1 MIVDRRTVWVAPV
14 LLALAGVVHT
24 EGVGARMD
32 HSLRW
37 DGAASP
43 ATALPQDLDA
53 LPPAA
58 AGARMSHTLSVAMN
72 AELPVREARL
82 TRAERE
88 AAPARTEAVSALPS
102 LSLQPEQGRFDLA
115 VSNAPAARVFAQLGV
130 GTPYNIL
137 VSPEVL
143 GNVSVNLKNTTVP
156 EALETMRDLFGYDF
170 RITGNR
176 VFIYPNTVQM
186 RMFRVNYLPGRR
198 QGASDLRVSSSSI
211 TQAGTGSGTG
221 TGAANNTGGGGSSG
235 PGGTSSG
242 RVVDSSSVRMTSDTD
257 FWREVQ
263 DSLVAMVGTKD
274 GRSVTINAGAG
285 VIVVRATPLE
295 LRHVADYLRAVQLT
309 IERQVM
315 LEAKIVEVQLTKS
328 AQSGVNWSLFKGIN
342 SGGARAGLISAAPGL
357 SLSRTGTLSNSNV
370 TISPGNSVA
379 TESLGQGF
387 YGLAVQAANFSA
399 LISFL
404 ETQGD
409 VQVLSSPRIATLN
422 NQKAV
427 LKVGSDELF
436 VTGVTSNTT
445 TTSSG
450 NTVASPTLTL
460 QPFFSGISLD
470 VTPQIDETGTVML
483 HVHPSVSVVS
493 EKQKVID
500 LGSQGTFKLPLATS
514 SINETDSIVRVRDG
528 HIVAIGGLMTQGATA
543 DRSGVPGLSDVP
555 VMGALFR
562 QRASSENK
570 HELVI
575 LIRPTIIEQD
585 ESGWDKRMPETPLL
599 GSAR

>member
-1 MIVDRRTVWVAPV
+1 MIANPRATLALILMLVMPTLAQADWARYKARHAKRDQAATTAQTQVDELPASLDDLPPPQAGGRMSNTLSLAMNTGTAPEAKASKEVPAERPLVAP
-14 LLALAGVVHT
+14 
-24 EGVGARMD
+24 
-32 HSLRW
+32 
-37 DGAASP
+37 
-43 ATALPQDLDA
+43 
-53 LPPAA
+53 
-58 AGARMSHTLSVAMN
+58 
-72 AELPVREARL
+72 
-82 TRAERE
+82 
-88 AAPARTEAVSALPS
+88 LPS
-102 LSLQPEQGRFDLA
+102 LTLGESLARFDLA

-130 GTPYNIL
+130 GSPYNVL
-137 VSPEVL
+137 VSPEVV
-143 GNVSVNLKNTTVP
+143 GNISVQLKSTTVP
-156 EALETMRDLFGYDF
+156 EALETLRDLFGYDF

-176 VFIYPNTVQM
+176 VFVYPNTVQM

-211 TQAGTGSGTG
+211 TQSGGSNSSGNSSNQTQGSSNNSGSGSTG
-221 TGAANNTGGGGSSG
+221 TRAL
-235 PGGTSSG
+235 
-242 RVVDSSSVRMTSDTD
+242 DSSSVRMTSDTD

-263 DSLVAMVGTKD
+263 DSLVAMVGTQN

-328 AQSGVNWSLFKGIN
+328 AQSGVNWSLFKGIG
-342 SGGARAGLISAAPGL
+342 GGARAGIINTAPGL
-357 SLSRTGTLSNSNV
+357 SLSRTGNFANSDV
-370 TISPGNSVA
+370 TISPGNSVT
-379 TESLGQGF
+379 TEALGQGF

-404 ETQGD
+404 ETQGE

-470 VTPQIDETGTVML
+470 VTPQIDEAGTVML

-514 SINETDSIVRVRDG
+514 SINETDSIVRVHDG
-528 HIVAIGGLMTQGATA
+528 HIVAIGGLMTQGATR
-543 DRSGVPGLSDVP
+543 DSNGVPGLSDVP

-562 QRASSENK
+562 QRSSSDSK

-585 ESGWDKRMPETPLL
+585 ESGWDKHMPQTPLL

>member
-1 MIVDRRTVWVAPV
+1 MIANRRATLV
-14 LLALAGVVHT
+14 LTLLLVMPALAQADW
-24 EGVGARMD
+24 ARYK
-32 HSLRW
+32 
-37 DGAASP
+37 ASQ
-43 ATALPQDLDA
+43 AKSDQASTVAVQADV
-53 LPPAA
+53 LPPSLDDLPPPQ
-58 AGARMSHTLSVAMN
+58 AGGRMSNTLSLAMN
-72 AELPVREARL
+72 TGNAREANV
-82 TRAERE
+82 AKEV
-88 AAPARTEAVSALPS
+88 PADRPLVAALPS
-102 LSLQPEQGRFDLA
+102 LSLGESPARFDLA

-130 GTPYNIL
+130 GSSYNIL

-143 GNVSVNLKNTTVP
+143 GNISVQLKSTTVP
-156 EALETMRDLFGYDF
+156 EALETLRDLFGYDF

-176 VFIYPNTVQM
+176 VFVYPNTVQM

-211 TQAGTGSGTG
+211 TQS
-221 TGAANNTGGGGSSG
+221 GGSSNG
-235 PGGTSSG
+235 SGNSGTQSQGNNSGGGTSGS
-242 RVVDSSSVRMTSDTD
+242 RAVDSSSVRMTSDTD

-263 DSLVAMVGTKD
+263 DSLVAMVGTQN
-274 GRSVTINAGAG
+274 GRSVTINSGAG

-328 AQSGVNWSLFKGIN
+328 AQSGVNWSLFKGIG
-342 SGGARAGLISAAPGL
+342 SGARAGIINTAPGL
-357 SLSRTGTLSNSNV
+357 SLSRTGTFANSDV

-379 TESLGQGF
+379 TEALGQGF

-404 ETQGD
+404 ETQGE

-470 VTPQIDETGTVML
+470 VTPQIDEAGTVML

-514 SINETDSIVRVRDG
+514 SINETDSIVRVHNG
-528 HIVAIGGLMTQGATA
+528 HIVAIGGLMTQGATR
-543 DRSGVPGLSDVP
+543 DSNGVPGLSDVP

-562 QRASSENK
+562 QRSSSDSK

-585 ESGWDKRMPETPLL
+585 ESGWDKQMPQTPLL